1 MLVCAASS
9 ALALSVF
16 PGVDKTAVS
25 AGEDVTVTLSL
36 DEALKAVN
44 TMAIRVYFDDT
55 LFEKKSYEALDSG
68 ISGLTSTVK
77 TDDNG
82 KYITLNYLNITPQGG
97 DIAAGEFCKIT
108 FTAKGSVSEEAA
120 AAFGS
125 MVQTLGF
132 ADGHFGDKTDFAS
145 ISVSVKPTE
154 DSVSVNLS
162 ALPENGS
169 WTMKAG
175 ENRNINLAELFTDS
189 NAHLPIYSFS
199 VTDSS
204 GNPYSNAHIHIS
216 QNAATASMFTFSTP
230 DPGSYTVELR
240 ATCPES
246 GKTARANI
254 NVTVEAAADGLPIQ
268 YGYDETPAKAV
279 TVFATISSDGIP
291 IVGNDAA
298 NTTLSH
304 LEVTVP
310 YFDLALYG
318 LEDYYRYATAN
329 GSGAYVGNRVIE
341 RPTAMH
347 LFIYMLERYYF
358 GLPEEKCGKGTSGVL
373 DGTGG
378 RGVVNMRGETA
389 YNDDVC
395 SSLSYTGGATSTYMK
410 QVWGHDENLMYYRN
424 HAYPLQSPGWGSTS
438 DYILLSDGDTIDM
451 AMFTNWS
458 FYQYGAF
465 CTFVNRD
472 TSLNDGAN
480 NGDHTDVNYR
490 PGTAFTA
497 KVGERAVFSAVKF
510 GTQATS
516 DGGTDDFAS
525 IEGDKYAESLNVA
538 VYDEKWRDITDSS
551 KVREWTDDGKGHY
564 TVTFAEPGT
573 YYLLGIDANAGRDED
588 GKSNA
593 CIAPATAKII
603 VSEAEEPEPIPG
615 DVNGDGDVTAQDVQ
629 RIRNYLLG
637 KLTLTEKELAIADIN
652 RDGDVTAQDVQRL
665 RNYLLGKLESLT

>member
-1 MLVCAASS
+1 MKKIVSVILCLALMLGVTAS
-9 ALALSVF
+9 ALALSVS
-16 PGVDKTAVS
+16 PGADKAAVS

-36 DEALKAVN
+36 DEALTAVN

-55 LFEKKSYEALDSG
+55 LFEKKSYEALDAG
-68 ISGLTSTVK
+68 ISGLTSTPK
-77 TDDNG
+77 TDDVG
-82 KYITLNYLNITPQGG
+82 TYITLNYVNITPQGG
-97 DIAAGEFCKIT
+97 NIAAGELCKIT
-108 FTAKGSVSEEAA
+108 FTARSSVTEEAT

-125 MVQTLGF
+125 RVQTLGY
-132 ADGHFGDKTDFAS
+132 ADGRFGDKTDFAS

-216 QNAATASMFTFSTP
+216 QNAATATMFTFSTP
-230 DPGSYTVELR
+230 NPGSYSVELR
-240 ATCPES
+240 ATCTES

-291 IVGNDAA
+291 IVGNDAG
-298 NTTLSH
+298 NTVLSH
-304 LEVTVP
+304 LEITVP

-318 LEDYYRYATAN
+318 LDDFYRYATAN
-329 GSGAYVGNRVIE
+329 GSGSYVGNTVIE

-347 LFIYMLERYYF
+347 LFIYMLERYY
-358 GLPEEKCGKGTSGVL
+358 LNIPEEKCGKGTSGVL
-373 DGTGG
+373 NGEGG
-378 RGVVNMRGETA
+378 YGVVNMLGQKAYDDTA
-389 YNDDVC
+389 C
-395 SSLSYTGGATSTYMK
+395 GSLSYTGSATSTYMK

-458 FYQYGAF
+458 FYQHGAF
-465 CTFVNRD
+465 CTFVDRD
-472 TSLNDGAN
+472 TRLNDGAV
-480 NGDHTDVNYR
+480 NGDHTDINYR
-490 PGTAFTA
+490 PDTVFTA
-497 KVGERAVFSAVKF
+497 KAGESAVFSAVKF

-516 DGGTDDFAS
+516 DGGSDDFTS
-525 IEGDKYAESLNVA
+525 IEGDACAESLNVA
-538 VYDEKWRDITDSS
+538 VYDEKWNDITNTA
-551 KVREWTDDGKGHY
+551 KVKEWTDDGKGHY

-573 YYLLGIDANAGRDED
+573 YYLLGLDSNAGRDED
-588 GKSNA
+588 GKSDA
-593 CIAPATAKII
+593 CIAPASA
-603 VSEAEEPEPIPG
+603 S
-615 DVNGDGDVTAQDVQ
+615 
-629 RIRNYLLG
+629 
-637 KLTLTEKELAIADIN
+637 
-652 RDGDVTAQDVQRL
+652 
-665 RNYLLGKLESLT
+665 